1 MVRRPAPALDA
12 FAEQPISA
20 LNTTPLID
28 VMLVLLIMFIVTIP
42 ITSHKVPLDLPQ
54 QAPPATEE
62 PLVRRLDL
70 DASGGL
76 SWDGA
81 RIGEGALPA
90 LLAQVGSAELHF
102 RTDGETRYEDFDRVL
117 ASVKRAR
124 IERLGA
130 DRQPALRAGGR
141 ELSGGATPR
150 GVGRYAGKP
159 EGDPDADDDDFGR
172 GNGAGGLR

>member
-54 QAPPATEE
+54 GTPPATEE
-62 PLVRRLDL
+62 PLVHRLDL
-70 DASGGL
+70 DAAGAL
-76 SWDGA
+76 SWDGT
-81 RIGEGALPA
+81 RIGEAALPP

-117 ASVKRAR
+117 ATVKRAR
-124 IERLGA
+124 IERLGLIDNQRFA
-130 DRQPALRAGGR
+130 QA
-141 ELSGGATPR
+141 
-150 GVGRYAGKP
+150 VV
-159 EGDPDADDDDFGR
+159 
-172 GNGAGGLR
+172 N